1 MKLILAIGLGS
12 FFGGVSRYLVS
23 EFVKTFTS
31 QNLPHATFV
40 VNLVGCFLIG
50 ICFSLLEKN
59 FLDKTWFAIIGIG
72 FLGGFT
78 TFSAFSL
85 DTFKLLRE
93 QNYTV
98 LVWYIFG
105 SVVLGLLATILG
117 YWIVKKGSLL

>member
-59 FLDKTWFAIIGIG
+59 FLDKTWFAVVAIG
-72 FLGGFT
+72 FLGSFT

-85 DTFKLLRE
+85 DAFKFLKE
-93 QNYTV
+93 QNYMALV
-98 LVWYIFG
+98 LYIFS
-105 SVVLGLLATILG
+105 SVILGLLATILG
-117 YWIVKKGSLL
+117 YWMVKK